1 MSNAHSFSVT
11 MKVLKNYSFQIDFGD
26 YGNII
31 SDEPEPLGGG
41 EGPNPVRLLAAS
53 VANCLA
59 ASLMFAIRKYKED
72 PGDVSAEI
80 SGELERVDKLWRVN
94 NLQVDLFLGN
104 KKQDIPHLQR
114 ALEQFED
121 FCIVTQSVRK
131 GIAVNLKVFD
141 KTGDCVHSSQ

>member
-80 SGELERVDKLWRVN
+80 SGEYL
-94 NLQVDLFLGN
+94 
-104 KKQDIPHLQR
+104 
-114 ALEQFED
+114 
-121 FCIVTQSVRK
+121 RK
-131 GIAVNLKVFD
+131 CGEGRKNEMTLRCEN
-141 KTGDCVHSSQ
+141 GSGSNHSCSMHSIGCCPSIEN